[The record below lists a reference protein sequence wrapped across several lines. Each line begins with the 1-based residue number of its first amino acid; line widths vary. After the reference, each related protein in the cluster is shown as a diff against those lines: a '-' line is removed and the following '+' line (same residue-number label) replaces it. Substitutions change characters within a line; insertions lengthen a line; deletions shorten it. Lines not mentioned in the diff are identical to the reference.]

1 MEGTGRERQDGP
13 AMSAPRRRFGWC
25 ILAAGAALT
34 AMTATAQVPA
44 SAATHNWIAT
54 GWNIHLLTQA
64 SPATAAHFFN
74 LPSSYGVGA
83 SLTVS
88 PVPAGFSTT
97 PVLQYTSYK
106 QFASDVQSGAITY
119 PYHWVLYDPEDWSQT
134 PPNEQQDPG
143 TYLRLFGQL
152 AHAHGYRVI
161 EAPARNLGLVAGSAC
176 PKLSTETLDQWYVR
190 CNVAGMAAAYS
201 DVYLLQDEA
210 NTANLNEYAWL
221 NSQARAQALTANPV
235 IIMDSEVS
243 TNFGTA
249 AQMTAAA
256 QSVNADGFYVGIPDG
271 AINQAIQF
279 LQNMQAAG
287 Y

>member
-1 MEGTGRERQDGP
+1 MP
-13 AMSAPRRRFGWC
+13 VPHRRFSWY

-34 AMTATAQVPA
+34 AMTLTGQAPA

-54 GWNIHLLTQA
+54 GWNIHLLAQA

-74 LPSSYGVGA
+74 VPSSYGVGA
-83 SLTVS
+83 SLTAS
-88 PVPAGFSTT
+88 PIPAGFAAT
-97 PVLQYTSYK
+97 PVLQYTSYA
-106 QFASDVQSGAITY
+106 QFASDVQAVAITY
-119 PYHWVLYDPEDWSQT
+119 PYRWVLYDPEDWSQT
-134 PPNEQQDPG
+134 PLNEQQDPR
-143 TYLRLFGQL
+143 TYLRLFAQL
-152 AHAHGYRVI
+152 AHAHGYQII

-190 CNVAGMAAAYS
+190 CNVAGMAATYS
-201 DVYLLQDEA
+201 DIYLLQDEA
-210 NTANLNEYAWL
+210 NTANLNEYDWL
-221 NSQARAQALTANPV
+221 FSQARAQALIANPL
-235 IIMDSEVS
+235 ITMDSEVS

-271 AINQAIQF
+271 AINQATQF
-279 LQNMQAAG
+279 FQNMKAAG